1 MSDCCLLP
9 PPATTAFIPK
19 RVISLYA
26 DKNLPEIFYS
36 SGEQLIRLKLNT
48 SGKIDTILTYEAD
61 ELQTHSLNSNFIS
74 TIRKENDSTLWLGT
88 LGGGVNK
95 MILQKNGK
103 YHATSLNFNNKFE
116 NIETLEIDD
125 NNNIWAGGTI
135 YLNITRKLKNFKNT
149 KYQEA

>member
-1 MSDCCLLP
+1 MTLM
-9 PPATTAFIPK
+9 
-19 RVISLYA
+19 
-26 DKNLPEIFYS
+26 E
-36 SGEQLIRLKLNT
+36 KLNT